1 MSVKSILTL
10 VLIGAVACSS
20 QPNRY
25 TRKQAQKSLARL
37 ETPGLTIGEF
47 TMGRVVDGDTI
58 HVEGLDSSLRLLG
71 FDAEETFKHEAERR
85 SYEGGWDQYKIAV
98 RTGKDGKRLPRP
110 AKFATPMGDFARDWA
125 VKWFTG
131 VDKVRLERDHPAEI
145 RDRYNRYLAYVFANK
160 NGVWLNYNV
169 EAVRAG
175 MAPYFPKYGQ
185 SRRYHKDFVDA
196 EAEAKA
202 AKRGIW
208 QPGVEAYDDYPE
220 REAWWGARGEF
231 VAKFRE
237 EAEGNG
243 GKANYIDLTHWDAL
257 STLESMLGKEVV
269 ILATVGE
276 VYIGEKGPTRV
287 TLSRAQKSDFPLIF
301 FDKDVFGSSGIA
313 GWKGEWVRVTGVPS
327 FYENKHTHKKQLQL
341 QIDRASQIE
350 LSPVPGLTK
359 TTVPAQTPTVSPS
372 ADNPD

>member
-1 MSVKSILTL
+1 MSIRSILTL
-10 VLIGAVACSS
+10 ALIAAVACSS
-20 QPNRY
+20 QPDRY
-25 TRKQAQKSLARL
+25 SRKQAQRSLGRL
-37 ETPGLTIGEF
+37 EAPGLTIGEF

-58 HVEGLDSSLRLLG
+58 HVDGLDSSLRLLG
-71 FDAEETFKHEAERR
+71 FDAEETFKHEGERR
-85 SYEGGWDQYKIAV
+85 LYEAGWDQYKIAV

-125 VKWFTG
+125 VKWFAG
-131 VDKVRLERDHPAEI
+131 VEKVRLERDHPAEI

-185 SRRYHKDFVDA
+185 SRRYHKDFVAA

-202 AKRGIW
+202 AQRGIW
-208 QPGVEAYDDYPE
+208 QPGVQAYDDYPE

-231 VAKFRE
+231 VARFRE

-243 GKANYIDLTHWDAL
+243 GKPNYIDLTHWDAL
-257 STLESMLGKEVV
+257 STLEAMLGKEVV

-276 VYIGEKGPTRV
+276 VYIGERGPTRV
-287 TLSRAQKSDFPLIF
+287 MLSRAQKSDFPLIF
-301 FDKDVFGSSGIA
+301 FDKDVLGTSSIA
-313 GWKGEWVRVTGVPS
+313 AWKGEWVRVTGVPS
-327 FYENKHTHKKQLQL
+327 FYENQHTHKKQLQI

-359 TTVPAQTPTVSPS
+359 TTVPSLSIS
-372 ADNPD
+372 AETAD